1 LLSVSNYH
9 VNFSYPHHIPYE
21 RLVVFGNRFFMLS
34 TRLYIYSRP
43 GGHCGENAGRKGFG
57 RWFSVRAA
65 PFWSHLFYYESG
77 SMFMKVA
84 PYAQPMVSRHETA
97 SCASTAPPRMVRNF
111 FKLSSGHLL
120 PPKLPPLL
128 SYTSSLP
135 NGRYLLQVCRLVTH
149 PPYRISNS
157 FSHQVKLIGRR
168 HMNCLRKKTGC
179 HRSR

>member
-1 LLSVSNYH
+1 M
-9 VNFSYPHHIPYE
+9 FSATDSLCSARGSI
-21 RLVVFGNRFFMLS
+21 
-34 TRLYIYSRP
+34 YIAAP
-43 GGHCGENAGRKGFG
+43 AVIAGRMPEGRVSEDGLACERHRFG
-57 RWFSVRAA
+57 HIYFIMKMA
-65 PFWSHLFYYESG
+65 PC
-77 SMFMKVA
+77 
-84 PYAQPMVSRHETA
+84 AQPMVSRHETA